1 LACKGRG
8 VYGITIFCI
17 SAING
22 TEKHD
27 QRSSIAPVPQ
37 HPVAVLRSIVPHPK
51 IQIVMDGD
59 IGQILEIQPA
69 AGKSVGWRQQHRRG
83 ILAPRHVTASTLVS
97 VPWVAIRLMLDAA
110 IAGLLGGNGEAISD
124 LSQDTSQPG
133 VIEVQIA
140 NLPSQVSGLGRGEYS
155 LDQVSHTAGS
165 LKPLI

>member
-1 LACKGRG
+1 
-8 VYGITIFCI
+8 
-17 SAING
+17 
-22 TEKHD
+22 
-27 QRSSIAPVPQ
+27 
-37 HPVAVLRSIVPHPK
+37 
-51 IQIVMDGD
+51 
-59 IGQILEIQPA
+59 
-69 AGKSVGWRQQHRRG
+69 
-83 ILAPRHVTASTLVS
+83 
-97 VPWVAIRLMLDAA
+97 MLDAA